1 MTQRTLKHGSV
12 TWYNV
17 TDFSPEDLK
26 FLTSN
31 FKFHPLDLKD
41 CAGEPQRSKIDVYK
55 NYVFIVLQLPDY
67 RPDAAHVEANQLY
80 IFLSKDYIVTITKG
94 KFKFLNNFYYKV
106 VNNLRAREHIF
117 AQGSEYLLYR
127 ILDYVLRQRWKGMFN
142 LDDHIKRIELE
153 IDEGQSKR
161 AVLETA
167 ALRRTIL
174 QFKSILDPQRLVIN
188 TLSKLSVTFISKE
201 SEIYFDDVD
210 DYIDK
215 VWFALES
222 YRDRVISLHEINE
235 SLISYRTNKIMTLLT
250 VFSVALLPLTFVTG
264 FYGMNIML
272 PLAERPSFVF
282 LIFGLLAATIAVV
295 IYILRRKD
303 WI

>member
-12 TWYNV
+12 VWYNI
-17 TDFSPEDLK
+17 TDFSPDDLK
-26 FLTSN
+26 FLKSN

-67 RPDAAHVEANQLY
+67 QPDGVHVEASQFY

-106 VNNLRAREHIF
+106 VNNLHAREHIF
-117 AQGSEYLLYR
+117 GQGSEYLLYR
-127 ILDYVLRQRWKGMFN
+127 ILDYVLRQRWKALFN
-142 LDDHIKRIELE
+142 LDDHIRRIELE
-153 IDEGQSKR
+153 IDEGQGKR

-188 TLSKLSVTFISKE
+188 TLSKLSVSFISKD
-201 SEIYFDDVD
+201 SEIYFDDID
-210 DYIDK
+210 DYVDK

-222 YRDRVISLHEINE
+222 YRDRVISLQEINE

-250 VFSVALLPLTFVTG
+250 VFSVALLPLTFLTG
-264 FYGMNIML
+264 LYGMNIDL
-272 PLAERPSFVF
+272 PLGDRPVFVWS
-282 LIFGLLAATIAVV
+282 IFGLLAAMITII
-295 IYILRRKD
+295 IYTLRRKD